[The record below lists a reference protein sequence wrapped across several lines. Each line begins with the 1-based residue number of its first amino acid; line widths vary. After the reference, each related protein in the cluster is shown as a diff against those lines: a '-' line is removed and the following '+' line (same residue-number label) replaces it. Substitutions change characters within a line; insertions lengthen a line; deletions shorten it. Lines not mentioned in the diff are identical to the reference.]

1 MFMKHVKQQQG
12 SALIMALI
20 FLAMTAI
27 ISSSVLNT
35 GVLELKMV
43 GNAQFQE
50 EAFQATEGVLDAI
63 VANYETNLPVVGGIG
78 YTVCA
83 TGSSASGCNQSIISV
98 PTSVSTVPSGVTL
111 DYRAERLGPLLAP
124 LPFRQSENEASSAGA
139 FNVAIYEI
147 NANYDGR
154 SAKLGYH
161 DVFEGVAIRVAAA
174 GQQYAVA

>member
-1 MFMKHVKQQQG
+1 MNVFQTKQQG

-35 GVLELKMV
+35 GLLEMKMV

-50 EAFQATEGVLDAI
+50 EAFQSTEGVLDAI
-63 VANYETNLPVVGGIG
+63 VAGYETNLPVTGGIG

-83 TGSSASGCNQSIISV
+83 DLTQVSGCNQASISIS
-98 PTSVSTVPSGVTL
+98 SAVSTVPTGVNL
-111 DYRAERLGPLLAP
+111 VYSAERLGPLLAP
-124 LPFRQSENEASSAGA
+124 LPFRQGEDEASSAGA
-139 FNVAIYEI
+139 FNVAIYEV

-161 DVFEGVAIRVAAA
+161 DVFEGIAIRVAAS
-174 GQQYAVA
+174 GQ